1 MLCIRANGTIVT
13 DFDGESPY
21 LFKSYR
27 DAELFINEIR
37 APNYVYSI
45 EEYVD

>member
-1 MLCIRANGTIVT
+1 MLVIRANGTIVT

-21 LFKSYR
+21 LFTSYR
-27 DAELFINEIR
+27 EAELFIREIR
-37 APNYVYSI
+37 SPNYVYSI